1 MKPDRN
7 LPYLLFTKKET
18 ISVIIFA
25 GSSQINVN
33 ISKILSRYHVRMLR
47 WIYVLLEGMVL

>member
-47 WIYVLLEGMVL
+47 